1 MVRLEGGDGLPRH
14 RSELS
19 VNRAGIITIPLQLGL
34 DFDHD
39 LVRRQVAV
47 TINRTVVR
55 IVSARVVTPRRVPVT
70 AIPEIPASTNED
82 DPVVVAAP
90 PTPIMPLSVI
100 IAERGIL
107 PAAELIAAPI
117 V

>member
-1 MVRLEGGDGLPRH
+1 
-14 RSELS
+14 
-19 VNRAGIITIPLQLGL
+19 
-34 DFDHD
+34 
-39 LVRRQVAV
+39 
-47 TINRTVVR
+47 
-55 IVSARVVTPRRVPVT
+55 
-70 AIPEIPASTNED
+70 PASTNED

-117 V
+117 VGHGHVSVSVDRHVCGGVAGEIPVTKISIPVHRDVILDASLIVESRAPISNPSIRSNI